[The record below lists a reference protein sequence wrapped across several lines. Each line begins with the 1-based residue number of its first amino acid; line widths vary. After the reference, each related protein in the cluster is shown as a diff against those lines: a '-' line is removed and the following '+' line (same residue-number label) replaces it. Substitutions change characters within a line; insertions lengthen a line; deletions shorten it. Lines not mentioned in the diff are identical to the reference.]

1 MARQRKSKSDFEL
14 AAAKL
19 GLMAWFA
26 FEGAALGAILSA
38 ALVVLLLGWD
48 ALNQQ
53 LAAAGVGLLLGGML
67 GGILGW
73 RQANREVWRD

>member
-19 GLMAWFA
+19 SFMAWFA
-26 FEGAALGAILSA
+26 IEGAVLGAIFSA
-38 ALVVLLLGWD
+38 SFVVLLLGWD
-48 ALNQQ
+48 TLNQQ

-73 RQANREVWRD
+73 WQANREVWHD

>member
-14 AAAKL
+14 ATAKL

-38 ALVVLLLGWD
+38 ALAVLLLGWD
-48 ALNQQ
+48 TL
-53 LAAAGVGLLLGGML
+53 LAAAGVGLLLGGIL
-67 GGILGW
+67 GGIWGW